1 MTSTKSSGV
10 ENLAFEPGPENGTG
24 YFIIEIT
31 PNEEGGCPRRTE
43 GVININEEINQR
55 SRIAKFGQEDPAEK
69 KRAGEQTSS
78 ENNKVFRP
86 YDEDKMETIDLRRS
100 PEDREDRL
108 QLSRN
113 EFDVHED
120 SPPDGQRKA
129 LEEED
134 NDPRC
139 GWCFFRPDFLQRFRT
154 PKWCDK
160 NFSNLVNAL
169 RDDPFLFTD
178 STEGVRKNP
187 TTSENNRFYPLQFGV
202 V

>member
-10 ENLAFEPGPENGTG
+10 ENLAFEPGPENGT
-24 YFIIEIT
+24 
-31 PNEEGGCPRRTE
+31 
-43 GVININEEINQR
+43 
-55 SRIAKFGQEDPAEK
+55 
-69 KRAGEQTSS
+69 
-78 ENNKVFRP
+78 KVFRP

-154 PKWCDK
+154 PKW
-160 NFSNLVNAL
+160 V
-169 RDDPFLFTD
+169 LFWLCWA
-178 STEGVRKNP
+178 SAMQVQRNP
-187 TTSENNRFYPLQFGV
+187 SPL
-202 V
+202 